1 MNELEEIEQ
10 QNDEKLSRGIGI
22 SFALHAVILSI
33 FALKAA
39 FFTPEQ
45 IDFSQAVRV
54 DMVGL
59 PDKLDKTPPAASKEE
74 AKPALPDKNPPA
86 EKPVEKTVEK
96 KPEPAKPEPVKPT
109 PAPKVAAKSEVKVP
123 KETKPEGI
131 NLEKTKHQQQSAIEK
146 LKAMAAL
153 EKIKEDV
160 ASQNKAKPVPATGKD
175 AAGAAKVKGNVLSPG
190 TALSGLS
197 KLQHDSY
204 AADLDHHIKQHWA
217 VPEWLAK
224 RDYKAQAKVYI
235 DARGN
240 IIGRKI
246 IKSSGNPS
254 YDDAVLDTI
263 DQSAPFP
270 APPEKFVSIVEV
282 DGITIGFPE

>member
-1 MNELEEIEQ
+1 MNQEFELETENEEQ
-10 QNDEKLSRGIGI
+10 LPRGLGI
-22 SFALHAVILSI
+22 SFALHALILAF

-59 PDKLDKTPPAASKEE
+59 PDKLDKAPPAASKEE
-74 AKPALPDKNPPA
+74 AKPAMPEKKEPVA

-96 KPEPAKPEPVKPT
+96 KPEPVKPAPTKPAPVKHEVK
-109 PAPKVAAKSEVKVP
+109 APKADKDAV
-123 KETKPEGI
+123 
-131 NLEKTKHQQQSAIEK
+131 NLEKTKSQQHSAIDK

-160 ASQNKAKPVPATGKD
+160 AQQKAKAAPAAGKD
-175 AAGAAKVKGNVLSPG
+175 KVGAAKVKGNTISPG
-190 TALSGLS
+190 TALTGLE
-197 KLQHDSY
+197 KLQHDNY

-217 VPEWLAK
+217 LPEWLAN
-224 RDYKAQAKVYI
+224 RDFKAQVKLYI

-240 IIGRKI
+240 ILSRKI
-246 IKSSGNPS
+246 VKTSGNQS
-254 YDDAVLDTI
+254 YDDEVLATI
-263 DQSAPFP
+263 DRSAPFP
-270 APPEKFVSIVEV
+270 APPEKFVSFMEV
-282 DGITIGFPE
+282 NGVLIGFPE